1 MPRRFRR
8 TCPVCGRPDLKNIST
23 HLLQVH
29 GLSSKERK
37 PYLKQARV
45 SSCHPYS
52 DLPRPS
58 EGEQETK
65 KLRMATTLGAEKKR
79 NDLTKREKMTNAPVR
94 TAASEPDQHTTETKK
109 VELNKLC
116 SNTVYIFLKLVY
128 ERSFTDAPHCI
139 SILS

>member
-23 HLLQVH
+23 HLYQVH

-45 SSCHPYS
+45 SSWHPHS

-58 EGEQETK
+58 GGEKETRK
-65 KLRMATTLGAEKKR
+65 IRMATTLGAEKKGSGS
-79 NDLTKREKMTNAPVR
+79 TKGEEKMTNAPVR
-94 TAASEPDQHTTETKK
+94 TAASEPSQHTTETKK
-109 VELNKLC
+109 VELNKLQIQFMYLISGC
-116 SNTVYIFLKLVY
+116 KK
-128 ERSFTDAPHCI
+128 APHCL

>member
-45 SSCHPYS
+45 SSWHPHT
-52 DLPRPS
+52 DLPRTPG
-58 EGEQETK
+58 GEQEAK
-65 KLRMATTLGAEKKR
+65 KIKMATTFDAEKKR
-79 NDLTKREKMTNAPVR
+79 SDLTKQEEKMTNAPVR
-94 TAASEPDQHTTETKK
+94 TAASEPNQHTTETKK
-109 VELNKLC
+109 AELNKLY
-116 SNTVYIFLKLVY
+116 SNTVYVFN
-128 ERSFTDAPHCI
+128 
-139 SILS
+139 